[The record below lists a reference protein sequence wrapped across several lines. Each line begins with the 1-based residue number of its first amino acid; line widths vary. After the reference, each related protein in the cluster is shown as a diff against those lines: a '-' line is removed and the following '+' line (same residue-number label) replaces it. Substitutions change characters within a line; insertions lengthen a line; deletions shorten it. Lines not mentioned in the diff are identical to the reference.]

1 MMASKR
7 QSIHHAL
14 VRMAVIAGAVALTGC
29 GERDTGDNNA
39 AAVSATSPT
48 PTASTASLATK
59 LFSRKGPDM
68 LSTVGLYEGEPLKEV
83 DAAEG
88 KVTIQ
93 PVDGLDTLMVDGK
106 PARYLDAGIQ
116 GRPVDV
122 AANSGLSL
130 VGVFELPG
138 ESVAWAII
146 TGGSACPG
154 THVLVPIRD
163 GAALPGQSLPG
174 CDDRGTM
181 RLADDRIVF
190 EAGGSNGFYQ
200 NGLVSLENPPMPM

>member
-1 MMASKR
+1 MASER
-7 QSIHHAL
+7 QSIRHAL
-14 VRMAVIAGAVALTGC
+14 VRIAVIAATTSLTACSERKGAGNNTAAVAIP
-29 GERDTGDNNA
+29 
-39 AAVSATSPT
+39 SPT
-48 PTASTASLATK
+48 PSATAASLATK
-59 LFSRKGPDM
+59 LFRRKGPDM
-68 LSTVGLYEGEPLKEV
+68 LSTVGLYEGEPLREV

-93 PVDGLDTLMVDGK
+93 QIDGVDTLMVDGK

-116 GRPVDV
+116 GRPADV
-122 AANSGLSL
+122 AANNGLAL

-181 RLADDRIVF
+181 RLAGDRIVF
-190 EAGGSNGFYQ
+190 EAGESTGFYQ
-200 NGLVSLENPPMPM
+200 NGLVSLENPPTPM